1 MKHDDLK
8 KRLVEFIENK
18 DVAASTELKEGL
30 EEVFSLAETAEKQKD
45 IIKKFQHAQDI
56 VIPHQLDEMKKIIK
70 TYKNALEHVNLELK
84 EIERSLIIFDHVYY
98 HNFSLKFTFS
108 KAEQTSTN
116 ANALS

>member
-8 KRLVEFIENK
+8 KRLVELIENK
-18 DVAASTELKEGL
+18 DAAASNELKEGL

-84 EIERSLIIFDHVYY
+84 EIERSSGTNMELFQPIKEIVTKA
-98 HNFSLKFTFS
+98 LEGGS
-108 KAEQTSTN
+108 K
-116 ANALS
+116 